1 MAIIDTKRD
10 VVVVRIVYDGPPL
23 SGKTT
28 SIYALA
34 EILGKQQSIF
44 SPENSLEKTLYFDWL
59 EYIGGFFKG
68 YGISCQIITV
78 PGQLSFEDR
87 RRFLL
92 QSADAVIFVLD
103 AHVNEQNIALAYF
116 QDLQEILA
124 SCSEDAAVKVVIQA
138 NKQDQDQV
146 LSSEQLKDNF
156 ENHKIIESTATLG
169 QGVREAFVVAVRFAV
184 ERTEELMAKGKLQMG
199 EPDIV
204 SGEQLLTSLQQST
217 ARSKAPETPLEVTED
232 QILQEIAQTP
242 EAILP
247 LESEQILTEEADED
261 VAAPPTEVTRS
272 VDSSDEEAIIVDPD
286 EENQEI
292 ISAESTL
299 ETDKVT
305 QPIEP
310 EEATESLE
318 VHHEADDELLKAT
331 AETPETLLVPEAE
344 ETLLETPVDSEETT
358 EISEMAAVTE
368 TSINDSETSQETS
381 ETLHTVESADPFT
394 EETTLEDDEALKATA
409 ETLETLIT
417 PEAEDTLVD
426 TFEDFDETDEVVT
439 EEAVSTVAPEE
450 SDDEETLTITTPNS
464 TEPIEE
470 EEALIF
476 SDEPPASAEELADEF
491 ALSETETLERKDLPQ
506 RPQKDISAQWLW
518 PPLAGQQL
526 LKAVCKPNFKLSF
539 QEEDELWSFQVD
551 KKWYGFSKLE
561 WYYPQVTQAREAF
574 RAQISLHLQCSLLL
588 SKQRGIVVVQETQ
601 KSWRLWQLVKH
612 EHSLAAG
619 LTQALQTKTGEQL
632 AQELFR
638 YAVYYTIALQKSCHC
653 ASQLV
658 FNLDNFAL
666 EAEQPVY
673 LGLLEPLV
681 VMDEQLSLK
690 TTAGLIEALK
700 QALRQH
706 IHPWLSQ
713 LNTHEMI
720 TQLEGIEGFEQQ
732 NILEGLIQLFD
743 ELSD

>member
-28 SIYALA
+28 SIHALA
-34 EILGKQQSIF
+34 EILGKQQNIF
-44 SPENSLEKTLYFDWL
+44 SPDNGLEKTLYFDWL
-59 EYIGGFFKG
+59 EYVGGFFKG

-87 RRFLL
+87 RHFLL

-103 AHVNEQNIALAYF
+103 AHVNEQNIALTYF
-116 QDLQEILA
+116 QDLQKILA
-124 SCSEDAAVKVVIQA
+124 PCSEDAAIKVVIQA
-138 NKQDQDQV
+138 NKQDQKQV
-146 LSSEQLKDNF
+146 LPSEQLKDNF
-156 ENHKIIESTATLG
+156 KNHKIIESTATLG

-217 ARSKAPETPLEVTED
+217 SRSKEQEMRPEDKVLKK
-232 QILQEIAQTP
+232 IAQTP

-247 LESEQILTEEADED
+247 LEVEEILTEETDED
-261 VAAPPTEVTRS
+261 VAAPLEATEVARS
-272 VDSSDEEAIIVDPD
+272 VDSSDEEAIIIDF
-286 EENQEI
+286 EENQEV
-292 ISAESTL
+292 ISTESTL
-299 ETDKVT
+299 EADKIT

-310 EEATESLE
+310 EEVTESLA
-318 VHHEADDELLKAT
+318 VLNEADDELLKAT
-331 AETPETLLVPEAE
+331 AELPETLLVPEAE
-344 ETLLETPVDSEETT
+344 ETLVETPVDSDDTP
-358 EISEMAAVTE
+358 EISEMPEATINESDE
-368 TSINDSETSQETS
+368 TQEATLES
-381 ETLHTVESADPFT
+381 AIKADEILHTLESAPP
-394 EETTLEDDEALKATA
+394 EETTDDEALREQVA
-409 ETLETLIT
+409 EETLIT
-417 PEAEDTLVD
+417 T
-426 TFEDFDETDEVVT
+426 TQNNT
-439 EEAVSTVAPEE
+439 EQAPV
-450 SDDEETLTITTPNS
+450 
-464 TEPIEE
+464 EE
-470 EEALIF
+470 EEELIF
-476 SDEPPASAEELADEF
+476 SDEPPASAEELAHEF

-526 LKAVCKPNFKLSF
+526 LQAVCKPNFKLSF
-539 QEEDELWSFQVD
+539 QEEDELWCFQVD

-561 WYYPQVTQAREAF
+561 WHYPQVTQAREAF

-588 SKQRGIVVVQETQ
+588 SKQRGIIVVQEPQ
-601 KSWRLWQLVKH
+601 QSWRLWQLVKYKY
-612 EHSLAAG
+612 SLAAE
-619 LTQALQTKTGEQL
+619 LTQALQVETGAQL
-632 AQELFR
+632 AQTLFR

-690 TTAGLIEALK
+690 TTTGLIEALK
-700 QALRQH
+700 QALRQQ

-713 LNTHEMI
+713 LNIHEI
-720 TQLEGIEGFEQQ
+720 ISQLERIEGFEQQ
-732 NILEGLIQLFD
+732 IILEGLIQLFD
-743 ELSD
+743 ELAD